1 MEKPSPL
8 RLTWEAAT
16 SFLQDI
22 PGDSCFRVITMF
34 LFPDM
39 EPDPAIDAQA
49 KRSNFHVLWGT
60 DKLADRLDE
69 AAADSGYRQSTSEP
83 YAPGDVPG
91 GLRRRGRDQLFP
103 TTGKP
108 NPHCP
113 VIRTQG
119 ANAPGF
125 VADGPPSNSHRTIL
139 KGPFDETPPA
149 SPISPR
155 ARHPRRASA
164 PGPAHAETP
173 TPRN

>member
-8 RLTWEAAT
+8 PLTWEAAM

-22 PGDSCFRVITMF
+22 PGDACCPVIAMF

-39 EPDPAIDAQA
+39 EPDPAIDSQA

-69 AAADSGYRQSTSEP
+69 AAADSGYRPSTSEP
-83 YAPGDVPG
+83 YAPGGVPG

-119 ANAPGF
+119 TNPPEAVANRP
-125 VADGPPSNSHRTIL
+125 L
-139 KGPFDETPPA
+139 KFPLD
-149 SPISPR
+149 
-155 ARHPRRASA
+155 HPERF
-164 PGPAHAETP
+164 H
-173 TPRN
+173 